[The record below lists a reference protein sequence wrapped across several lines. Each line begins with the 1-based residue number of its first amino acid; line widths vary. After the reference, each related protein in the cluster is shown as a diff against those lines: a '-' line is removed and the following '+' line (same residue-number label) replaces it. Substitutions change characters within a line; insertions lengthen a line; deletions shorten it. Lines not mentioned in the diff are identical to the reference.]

1 MDHDVNAA
9 HRGAAAGGAAAVG
22 SATDVP
28 PINPPSIHNFYG
40 PVNYVIVGNATGT
53 FSSVACPM
61 CGVGKA
67 SKAGS
72 TAR

>member
-1 MDHDVNAA
+1 MST
-9 HRGAAAGGAAAVG
+9 RLTVG
-22 SATDVP
+22 RPQEGRRRWDPLPTCH